1 MRMDLLEY
9 KTNIK
14 DLIERT
20 TKKNGD
26 QIIENTI
33 KVDRADLKM
42 SETLNLVNIIK
53 ENFESFNR

>member
-1 MRMDLLEY
+1 MDLLEY
-9 KTNIK
+9 KANIK

-26 QIIENTI
+26 LVLENTI
-33 KVDRADLKM
+33 KVDRAEIKM

>member
-1 MRMDLLEY
+1 MDLLEY
-9 KTNIK
+9 KANIK

-20 TKKNGD
+20 TKRNGD
-26 QIIENTI
+26 LVIENTI
-33 KVDRADLKM
+33 KVDRAEIKM

>member
-1 MRMDLLEY
+1 MDLLEY

>member
-1 MRMDLLEY
+1 MDLLEY
-9 KTNIK
+9 KANIK

-26 QIIENTI
+26 LVIENTI
-33 KVDRADLKM
+33 KVDRAEIKM